1 MCLMTFILSVATKLI
16 MLSVVI
22 PDVVILS
29 VIILS
34 VVILSVVILSV
45 IILNVV
51 ILSVVM
57 LGVFTPSVFIL
68 NVIVLS
74 FVILNVAAL
83 KLLKIRTNRKE
94 EQLAG
99 SSPAPGLF
107 CSEKEIQ
114 KRYRVLGHFINFP
127 LCQLV
132 LFVGEKN

>member
-1 MCLMTFILSVATKLI
+1 MTFILSVATKLI
-16 MLSVVI
+16 MPSVVI
-22 PDVVILS
+22 QDVVILS
-29 VIILS
+29 VI
-34 VVILSVVILSV
+34 ILSVVILSV

-51 ILSVVM
+51 ILSVFM

-68 NVIVLS
+68 NVVVLS

-132 LFVGEKN
+132 LFCRRKKLVE